1 MSTTNEADKI
11 PVLYVEKKEKGTLT
25 ITATPEPGA
34 EWPVDGETKYP
45 IWSGSGGA
53 VDSKDPAKYVLAL
66 DTAGSCTISASCGN
80 TVSVKVV
87 VIDMKPTEFSFRPVR
102 ASEFQIRSVR
112 RLSLRSA
119 ASGFR

>member
-1 MSTTNEADKI
+1 MVSTTNEAEKI
-11 PVLYVEKKEKGTLT
+11 PVLYVEKKEKGALT

-66 DTAGSCTISASCGN
+66 DTAGSYAISASCGN
-80 TVSVKVV
+80 TVAVKC
-87 VIDMKPTEFSFRPVR
+87 
-102 ASEFQIRSVR
+102 ASSP
-112 RLSLRSA
+112 
-119 ASGFR
+119 GNP